1 MPDWNTLVRERLG
14 PLGLAS
20 KEVQEVVTEL
30 AAHLEDLYE
39 EQIEK
44 GFSES
49 EAQRA
54 ALNQAVRWR
63 RLAKNIQRAKHKE
76 EPMNPRTKHL
86 WLPGLVSLA
95 SAMGLLMILIQ
106 ISLQPRLLGRSPLQM
121 VILPWLFL
129 LPLCGAAGACLA
141 RSGGAGRRARLVAG
155 LFPTIVLLILGA
167 ILILTRLV
175 VLAPPQRWNGSLVI
189 AVGIVLPSAALLLGA
204 APFLKTTKP
213 KAAA

>member
-1 MPDWNTLVRERLG
+1 
-14 PLGLAS
+14 
-20 KEVQEVVTEL
+20 
-30 AAHLEDLYE
+30 
-39 EQIEK
+39 
-44 GFSES
+44 
-49 EAQRA
+49 
-54 ALNQAVRWR
+54 
-63 RLAKNIQRAKHKE
+63 
-76 EPMNPRTKHL
+76 
-86 WLPGLVSLA
+86 
-95 SAMGLLMILIQ
+95 MGLLMILIQ